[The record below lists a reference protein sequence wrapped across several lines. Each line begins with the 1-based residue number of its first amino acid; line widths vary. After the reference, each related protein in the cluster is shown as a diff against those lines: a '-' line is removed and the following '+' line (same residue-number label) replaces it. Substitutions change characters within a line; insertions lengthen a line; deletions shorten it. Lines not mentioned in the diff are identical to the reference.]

1 MNASNRW
8 GRQIRGGQ
16 GSAAATQP
24 LTAHIRVIYD
34 ISMLINQTVKY
45 NSISDPLTLIFAAL
59 ADPTRRDIL
68 SRLAAG
74 AMTVNEI
81 ASPYDMSLPAISKHL
96 KILEQAGLLSQ
107 TRDAQ
112 FRPRHAQAD
121 ALIIAAEWLRDNQHR

>member
-1 MNASNRW
+1 MLVN
-8 GRQIRGGQ
+8 
-16 GSAAATQP
+16 QP
-24 LTAHIRVIYD
+24 
-34 ISMLINQTVKY
+34 VKY
-45 NSISDPLTLIFAAL
+45 NSVTDPLSLVFGAL

-96 KILEQAGLLSQ
+96 KILEQSGLLSQ

-112 FRPRHAQAD
+112 FRPRHLQAD
-121 ALIIAAEWLRDNQHR
+121 ALIIAAEWLHDNQHG

>member
-1 MNASNRW
+1 MLVN
-8 GRQIRGGQ
+8 
-16 GSAAATQP
+16 QP
-24 LTAHIRVIYD
+24 
-34 ISMLINQTVKY
+34 VKY
-45 NSISDPLTLIFAAL
+45 NSVTDPLSLVFGAL

-96 KILEQAGLLSQ
+96 KILEQSGLLSQ

-112 FRPRHAQAD
+112 FRPRH
-121 ALIIAAEWLRDNQHR
+121 LEPELLRFAANWLENYQQIGD